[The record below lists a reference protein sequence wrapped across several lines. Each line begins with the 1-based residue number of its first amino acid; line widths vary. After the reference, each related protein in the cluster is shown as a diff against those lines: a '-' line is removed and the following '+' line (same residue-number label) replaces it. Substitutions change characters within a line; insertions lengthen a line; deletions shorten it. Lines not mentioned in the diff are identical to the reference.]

1 MCLSIGLVHESLKT
15 GYRSCNKAFDSQQE
29 QLLRGYGKRVV
40 DLSCG
45 LSTRE
50 LRKLLYHR
58 AVRCKLKFPQKW
70 CGNEM
75 AGIGW
80 LNAFLKIN
88 FSQTTRP
95 EATSLAWA
103 VNREN
108 NNIFIENLCKF
119 LVEIN

>member
-1 MCLSIGLVHESLKT
+1 
-15 GYRSCNKAFDSQQE
+15 
-29 QLLRGYGKRVV
+29 
-40 DLSCG
+40 
-45 LSTRE
+45 
-50 LRKLLYHR
+50 
-58 AVRCKLKFPQKW
+58 
-70 CGNEM
+70 M